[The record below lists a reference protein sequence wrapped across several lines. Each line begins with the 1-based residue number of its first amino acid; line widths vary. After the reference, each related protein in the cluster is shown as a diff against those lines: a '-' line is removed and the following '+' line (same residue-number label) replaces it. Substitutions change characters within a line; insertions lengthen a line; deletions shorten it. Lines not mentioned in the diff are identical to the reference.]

1 MRPASLAKKSRDH
14 LRLRKRISAHQFR
27 YKPMTH
33 IRRATSG
40 EAEILT
46 QIAHDAKRYW
56 GYPESWVERW
66 KDDLTLTPDFISSN
80 EVYVVEAD
88 SDLAAES
95 ESGIAGFYAIAMSGE
110 KAELEH
116 MWVRPERIGSGC
128 GKELMMH
135 ALETAAFLNAA
146 ALEISADP
154 NAEGFYKRM
163 GATRIGETQSEIE
176 GQPRTLPR
184 LAIEL
189 DRS

>member
-1 MRPASLAKKSRDH
+1 MPIRKASPEEA
-14 LRLRKRISAHQFR
+14 
-27 YKPMTH
+27 
-33 IRRATSG
+33 AT
-40 EAEILT
+40 LT

-66 KDDLTLTPDFISSN
+66 QDDLTLTAEFISGN
-80 EVYVVEAD
+80 EVYVAETD
-88 SDLAAES
+88 PGLPAES
-95 ESGIAGFYAIAMSGE
+95 EAPMTGLPSATGGRIAGFYAIAMTGE

-128 GKELMMH
+128 GKALMMH

-163 GATRIGETQSEIE
+163 GATRIGEIHSEIE

-184 LAIEL
+184 LAIAL
-189 DRS
+189 D

>member
-1 MRPASLAKKSRDH
+1 MA
-14 LRLRKRISAHQFR
+14 
-27 YKPMTH
+27 H
-33 IRRATSG
+33 IRKATLD
-40 EAEILT
+40 EAEVLT

-66 KDDLTLTPDFISSN
+66 KDDLTLTAEFISSN
-80 EVYVVEAD
+80 EVYVVETD
-88 SDLAAES
+88 PDLRSEAES
-95 ESGIAGFYAIAMSGE
+95 VIAGFYAIAMSGE

-163 GATRIGETQSEIE
+163 GATRIGEIHSEIE

-184 LAIEL
+184 LSIKL
-189 DRS
+189 DS

>member
-1 MRPASLAKKSRDH
+1 MS
-14 LRLRKRISAHQFR
+14 
-27 YKPMTH
+27 H
-33 IRRATSG
+33 IRKATAD
-40 EAEILT
+40 EAEVLT

-66 KDDLTLTPDFISSN
+66 KDDLTLTAEFISAN
-80 EVYVVEAD
+80 EVYVAEAAPESD
-88 SDLAAES
+88 SSVAS
-95 ESGIAGFYAIAMSGE
+95 ETETPGIDGFYAIAINGD

-116 MWVRPERIGSGC
+116 MWVRPEKIGNGC

-163 GATRIGETQSEIE
+163 GAIRIGEIHSEIE

-189 DRS
+189 GSTS

>member
-1 MRPASLAKKSRDH
+1 MA
-14 LRLRKRISAHQFR
+14 
-27 YKPMTH
+27 H
-33 IRRATSG
+33 IRKATSD
-40 EAEILT
+40 EAEVLT

-56 GYPESWVERW
+56 GYPESWLERW
-66 KDDLTLTPDFISSN
+66 KDDLTLTAEFISGN
-80 EVYVVEAD
+80 EVYVVETD
-88 SDLAAES
+88 PDGPS
-95 ESGIAGFYAIAMSGE
+95 ESASLPTGEAARAGAGIAGFYAIAMSGE

-163 GATRIGETQSEIE
+163 GAIRIGEIHSEVD

-184 LAIEL
+184 LSITLE
-189 DRS
+189 SNP